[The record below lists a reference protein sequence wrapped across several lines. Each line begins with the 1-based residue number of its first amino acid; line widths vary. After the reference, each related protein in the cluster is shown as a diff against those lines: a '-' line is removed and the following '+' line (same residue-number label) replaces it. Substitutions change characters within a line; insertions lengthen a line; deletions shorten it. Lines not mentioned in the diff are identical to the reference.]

1 MKIRL
6 AGEVGLGGG
15 VEAGGEGIGLGVAT
29 GGVGAPAGGV
39 VPAVSAAGGVGVDG
53 DDDDVVLAEPAAPG
67 VDAAAALGQGD
78 VPFLRDKE
86 LGVEAEGEETV
97 HDAGG
102 DEAVPGVFPEHPVG
116 RAFARR
122 LDAVAVVDEDFHS

>member
-1 MKIRL
+1 M
-6 AGEVGLGGG
+6 
-15 VEAGGEGIGLGVAT
+15 VEGGGEGIGLGVAT

-67 VDAAAALGQGD
+67 IDAAAALGQGD
-78 VPFLRDKE
+78 VRFLRDKE
-86 LGVEAEGEETV
+86 LGVEAEGEEAV

-116 RAFARR
+116 RALARR
-122 LDAVAVVDEDFHS
+122 LDAVAVVDEDFHGWFFV